1 MSSSEGERR
10 RGRESDR
17 ESGHRH
23 RVPISILRARPS
35 PSLYKLLM
43 LLSVHTNSS
52 LRESTRVRS
61 CITVCIESISFPF
74 SFFLALTDS
83 CIPILRM
90 GIVYHSQQRTYEY
103 LDCIYCNRLL
113 CTVFTG
119 TTLSVSNCTSVYDKI
134 SIFIVSFQKFERY
147 SDLLYLKDCS
157 WRITH
162 GEELS
167 LKLD

>member
-1 MSSSEGERR
+1 
-10 RGRESDR
+10 
-17 ESGHRH
+17 
-23 RVPISILRARPS
+23 
-35 PSLYKLLM
+35 M

-90 GIVYHSQQRTYEY
+90 GIVYHSQRRTYEY

-134 SIFIVSFQKFERY
+134 SIFIVSFQKFEWY
-147 SDLLYLKDCS
+147 DLLYLKDCS